1 MRLLTEGWCERGPSL
16 SEAAAAVPPP
26 ESAWW
31 DSTEFVDGPDDDR
44 RAAINLWLLTGLTP
58 ERRDVKG
65 ERDGDGR
72 VDLLLRPVGAPVEVV
87 EVLTTL
93 DRDHSDAE
101 HRAAALVAELNGDA
115 PPALRFPIHLDHGW
129 EPPLTRGRKGKAAG
143 RRWRAVVERLQ
154 REARDG
160 AISAEAAAEAAAVF
174 PGIGFHDPIDDP
186 ERRGFWLSSWGA
198 GVRDSGDVPYLERL
212 SAYLAAEERPVHHV
226 AKLAREAAALG
237 AQRRHLYL
245 LVASAGQWGDLLPTS
260 PSWFTD
266 GTFTAPEGLTDLWL
280 DGGTGYIMRWR
291 RETGWT
297 YHETG

>member
-31 DSTEFVDGPDDDR
+31 DSAEFVDGPEDDR

-72 VDLLLRPVGAPVEVV
+72 VDLLLRPAGAPVEVV

-93 DRDHSDAE
+93 DRDHSDAVP
-101 HRAAALVAELNGDA
+101 RAAALVAELNGA
-115 PPALRFPIHLDHGW
+115 EPPALLFPMHLKRGW
-129 EPPLTRGRKGKAAG
+129 EPPLTRGRKGRAAG
-143 RRWRAVVERLQ
+143 RRWREVVERLQ
-154 REARDG
+154 HEAHAG

-174 PGIGFHDPIDDP
+174 PGIEFRDPIDDP
-186 ERRGFWLSSWGA
+186 ERGGFWLSSLNA
-198 GVRDSGDVPYLERL
+198 AVRDPEDVPYLERL

-226 AKLAREAAALG
+226 VKLAREAAALG

-245 LVASAGQWGDLLPTS
+245 LVASAGQWGDLVPTS

-266 GTFTAPEGLTDLWL
+266 GTFTAPNGLTDLWL

-291 RETGWT
+291 REGGWT

>member
-1 MRLLTEGWCERGPSL
+1 MRSLTEGWCERGPSL
-16 SEAAAAVPPP
+16 DEAAAVVSPPA
-26 ESAWW
+26 SAWW
-31 DSTEFVDGPDDDR
+31 NSAEFLDGPDDDR

-72 VDLLLRPVGAPVEVV
+72 VDLLLRPLSAPVEVV

-93 DRDHSDAE
+93 DRDHQDAVP
-101 HRAAALVAELNGDA
+101 RAAALVAELNGAA
-115 PPALRFPIHLDHGW
+115 PPALLFPVHLERGW
-129 EPPLTRGRKGKAAG
+129 EPPLTRGRKGKATA
-143 RRWRAVVERLQ
+143 RRWAGVVERLQ
-154 REARDG
+154 CEARSG

-174 PGIGFHDPIDDP
+174 PGIEFRDPIDDP
-186 ERRGFWLSSWGA
+186 ERGGFRLSSLNA
-198 GVRDSGDVPYLERL
+198 AVRDPEDVPYLERL

-226 AKLAREAAALG
+226 AKLAREATNLG

-245 LVASAGQWGDLLPTS
+245 LVASAGEWGGLLPTS

-266 GTFTAPEGLTDLWL
+266 GTFTAPDDLTDLWL

-291 RETGWT
+291 RESGWT
-297 YHETG
+297 YHEDR